1 VAGRRKASK
10 GRRVEALT
18 HGGVKRRNVPTAE
31 VQPLMADEDKAPV
44 RRAYARR
51 NRDLA
56 PQPVWRGG
64 GRGRR

>member
-1 VAGRRKASK
+1 MAGRRKASK

-44 RRAYARR
+44 RLAYERR

-56 PQPVWRGG
+56 PQPVWRAGG
-64 GRGRR
+64 CGRR